1 MKSVFEERSLS
12 DILEEIQEVYTQND
26 YPWVIGYSGGKDS
39 TASVQLVWQA
49 LSKLPESERTK
60 PVHVIST
67 NTLVETPAIVEHVQ
81 TTHERI
87 ERQAEE
93 DNMPFSTHLLE
104 PQVDDTFWVNLI
116 GRGYPAPNNIFR
128 WCTDR
133 MKIQPSNRFILEQV
147 QKHGNTILV
156 LGSRR
161 GESATRDQV
170 LNMHKVQGMK
180 HLNRHGQLHGAWV
193 YMPVENFTAD
203 DIWKYLIQSN
213 NAQAPWGNDNRKLA
227 NMYQTAQDGECPV
240 VVDTTTPSC
249 GNSRF
254 GCWTCTVVEKD
265 RSMEAMIDSGKEWMQ
280 PLLDFRDWLKETQD
294 PENKPEQREHKGRRG
309 DVRIRKSG
317 KLLYRTYKLEFS
329 KEMLRRLLETQEEVH
344 ERNPDYEDL
353 ISKDELARIRQ
364 IWMTE
369 RQDWEDSL
377 PEIYEEVT
385 GETLPW
391 PDEDISKPGNVEAEV
406 LGEVAEKYDV
416 PENMMRKLIDS
427 EWQHHGMRRRATIHK
442 DIESI
447 MSEDWRSRDEVLEA
461 AEELR
466 QQYEKEQKQE
476 ERVNGDSSAE
486 KTDKVTA

>member
-1 MKSVFEERSLS
+1 MAMKSVFKERSLS
-12 DILEEIQEVYTQND
+12 DILEEIKEVYTQND

-49 LSKLPESERTK
+49 LSQLPESERTK

-93 DNMPFSTHLLE
+93 DNLPFSTHLLE

-133 MKIQPSNRFILEQV
+133 MKIQPSNRFILDQV

-280 PLLDFRDWLKETQD
+280 PR
-294 PENKPEQREHKGRRG
+294 EQ
-309 DVRIRKSG
+309 
-317 KLLYRTYKLEFS
+317 
-329 KEMLRRLLETQEEVH
+329 
-344 ERNPDYEDL
+344 
-353 ISKDELARIRQ
+353 A
-364 IWMTE
+364 
-369 RQDWEDSL
+369 
-377 PEIYEEVT
+377 
-385 GETLPW
+385 
-391 PDEDISKPGNVEAEV
+391 
-406 LGEVAEKYDV
+406 
-416 PENMMRKLIDS
+416 
-427 EWQHHGMRRRATIHK
+427 
-442 DIESI
+442 
-447 MSEDWRSRDEVLEA
+447 
-461 AEELR
+461 
-466 QQYEKEQKQE
+466 
-476 ERVNGDSSAE
+476 
-486 KTDKVTA
+486 

>member
-1 MKSVFEERSLS
+1 MKSIFKERDLP
-12 DILEEIQEVYTQND
+12 DILEEVQEVYTQNE

-39 TASVQLVWQA
+39 TASLQLVWQA
-49 LSKLPESERTK
+49 VSRLPEDERTK

-67 NTLVETPAIVEHVQ
+67 NTLVETPAIVNHVHS
-81 TTHERI
+81 THERI
-87 ERQAEE
+87 RAQAEE

-133 MKIQPSNRFILEQV
+133 LKIQPSNRFILQQV
-147 QKHGNTILV
+147 AKHGNTILV

-170 LNMHKVQGMK
+170 LNMHKIQGMK

-193 YMPVENFTAD
+193 YMPVENFTVD
-203 DIWKYLIQSN
+203 DIWKYLIQVDS
-213 NAQAPWGNDNRKLA
+213 PWGNDNRELA
-227 NMYQTAQDGECPV
+227 HMYQTAQDGECPV

-265 RSMEAMIDSGKEWMQ
+265 RSMEAMIDSGEEWME
-280 PLLDFRDWLKETQD
+280 PLLEFRDWLKETQN
-294 PENKPEQREHKGRRG
+294 PENKPAQREHKGRNG
-309 DVRIRKSG
+309 DVRIRNTG

-329 KEMLRRLLETQEEVH
+329 KEMLRRLLETQKQIH
-344 ERNPDYEDL
+344 EMNPEHEDL
-353 ISKDELARIRQ
+353 ISEAELVRIRQ
-364 IWMTE
+364 LWITE

-377 PEIYEEVT
+377 PSIYEHVMDQ
-385 GETLPW
+385 TLHW
-391 PDEDISKPGNVEAEV
+391 PDEDVSKPGNIEAEV
-406 LGEVAEKYDV
+406 LGEVAGEYDV

-442 DIESI
+442 DIEGI
-447 MSEDWRSRDEVLEA
+447 MSEDWRTRSEVLEA
-461 AEELR
+461 AEEKR
-466 QQYEKEQKQE
+466 EQYEAEMAAEEMAAEQKANE
-476 ERVNGDSSAE
+476 E
-486 KTDKVTA
+486 TDTVTA